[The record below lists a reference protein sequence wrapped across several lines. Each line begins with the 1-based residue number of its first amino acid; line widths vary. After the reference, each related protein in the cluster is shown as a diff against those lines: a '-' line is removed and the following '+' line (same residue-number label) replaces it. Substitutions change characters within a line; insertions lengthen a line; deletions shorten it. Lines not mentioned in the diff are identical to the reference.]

1 MNYVLIGVQ
10 RLRSR
15 RPPPN
20 PVDSSE
26 CDSPPLEKSALKNE
40 EPRWDSD
47 GALLLLLLG
56 CGMVSG
62 HQLQLLLLLV
72 TAGAAVV
79 VDEAADVVTG
89 AITLV
94 KVGTALVR

>member
-1 MNYVLIGVQ
+1 VVNYVLIGVQ
-10 RLRSR
+10 RLRSL

-26 CDSPPLEKSALKNE
+26 CDSPPLENREVKNE
-40 EPRWDSD
+40 ELRWGSEEEV
-47 GALLLLLLG
+47 LLLG

-79 VDEAADVVTG
+79 VDEAADVVTD

-94 KVGTALVR
+94 KVGNALVR

>member
-1 MNYVLIGVQ
+1 VVDYVLIGVQ

-26 CDSPPLEKSALKNE
+26 CDSPPLENREVKNE
-40 EPRWDSD
+40 EPRCGSD
-47 GALLLLLLG
+47 GALLLLLLLG

-62 HQLQLLLLLV
+62 HQLQLLLLVV
-72 TAGAAVV
+72 TAGAAAVEDVAVV
-79 VDEAADVVTG
+79 MVWTG
-89 AITLV
+89 AM
-94 KVGTALVR
+94 KETALVR

>member
-1 MNYVLIGVQ
+1 VDYVLIGVQ

-26 CDSPPLEKSALKNE
+26 CDSPPLENREVKNE
-40 EPRWDSD
+40 EPRWWGSD
-47 GALLLLLLG
+47 VALLLLLLLG

-62 HQLQLLLLLV
+62 HQLQLLLLV
-72 TAGAAVV
+72 TAGAAAVEDVAVV
-79 VDEAADVVTG
+79 MVWTG
-89 AITLV
+89 AM
-94 KVGTALVR
+94 KETALVR

>member
-20 PVDSSE
+20 PVVSSE
-26 CDSPPLEKSALKNE
+26 CVSPPLENREVKNE
-40 EPRWDSD
+40 EPRWDSV

-72 TAGAAVV
+72 TAGAAAV
-79 VDEAADVVTG
+79 VDDVAVVMVWTG
-89 AITLV
+89 AM
-94 KVGTALVR
+94 KETALVR